1 MGQLYSRR
9 VDVAGDKDPYEYVY
23 YYYYDYIYPEDVSS
37 VADFDDFENLPVPM
51 AAVNVTTSETPTIL
65 ETSATP
71 VPTPTS
77 VPASSTTEKS
87 QDSS

>member
-51 AAVNVTTSETPTIL
+51 AAVNATTSTML
-65 ETSATP
+65 ETSSTP

>member
-1 MGQLYSRR
+1 MGKLFSRR
-9 VDVAGDKDPYEYVY
+9 VEVVDDKDPYEYVY

-51 AAVNVTTSETPTIL
+51 AAVNATTSETPTVPETL
-65 ETSATP
+65 ETS
-71 VPTPTS
+71 VPTQTS
-77 VPASSTTEKS
+77 VLATITTEKS